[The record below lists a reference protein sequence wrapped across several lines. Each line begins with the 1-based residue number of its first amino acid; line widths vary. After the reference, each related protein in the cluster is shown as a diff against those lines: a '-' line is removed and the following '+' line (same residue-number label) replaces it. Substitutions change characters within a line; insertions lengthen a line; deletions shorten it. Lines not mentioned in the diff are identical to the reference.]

1 VLSFVARRF
10 IDAFAK
16 RYDYDAAYMQAM
28 LTHTPEA
35 FFKFAKV
42 ADASR
47 HRRAA
52 PAQAIFAA
60 KLVGTVAEDC
70 GPCTQLVVNM
80 AREAGV
86 REDQIAAVLER
97 NETAMS
103 RDTALGFRL
112 ADAVVRHSNDDDA
125 ARDAVRAAW
134 GEKGV
139 IELSLAVALTRVF
152 PTLKA
157 GMGYHKECR
166 RVRVGARDVAVAH
179 ANQTDCAEGVLP

>member
-1 VLSFVARRF
+1 MINWIARRF
-10 IDAFAK
+10 IDAFGK
-16 RYDYDAAYMQAM
+16 RYDYDTAYMQAM
-28 LTHTPEA
+28 LREAPEA
-35 FFKFAKV
+35 FFKFSKV

-47 HRRAA
+47 HRPAA
-52 PAQAIFAA
+52 SAEAIFAA

-86 REDQIAAVLER
+86 GEDQIAAVLER
-97 NETAMS
+97 NVTAMT

-112 ADAVVRHSNDDDA
+112 ADAVVRHSEGDDA

-139 IELSLAVALTRVF
+139 IELSLAIALTRVF

-157 GMGYHKECR
+157 GMGYHRECH

-179 ANQTDCAEGVLP
+179 AL

>member
-1 VLSFVARRF
+1 MIGWIARRF
-10 IDAFAK
+10 IDGFGK
-16 RYDYDAAYMQAM
+16 RYDYDTAYMQAM
-28 LTHTPEA
+28 LREAPEA

-42 ADASR
+42 AGASR

-52 PAQAIFAA
+52 PVEAIFAA
-60 KLVGTVAEDC
+60 KLVGTIAEDC

-80 AREAGV
+80 AREANVSEG
-86 REDQIAAVLER
+86 QIAAVLER

-103 RDTALGFRL
+103 PDTALGFRL
-112 ADAVVRHSNDDDA
+112 ADAVVRDSEGDDA

-139 IELSLAVALTRVF
+139 IEISLAVALTRVF

-157 GMGYHKECR
+157 GMGYHRECR
-166 RVRVGARDVAVAH
+166 RVRVGTRDVTVAH
-179 ANQTDCAEGVLP
+179 AGVADH

>member
-1 VLSFVARRF
+1 MFEFLARPF
-10 IDAFAK
+10 ISGFGK
-16 RYDYDAAYMQAM
+16 RYDYDTAYMQAM
-28 LTHTPEA
+28 LRDAPEA

-47 HRRAA
+47 HRRVA
-52 PAQAIFAA
+52 PAEAIFAA
-60 KLVGTVAEDC
+60 KLVGTIAEDC

-80 AREAGV
+80 AREANVSEG
-86 REDQIAAVLER
+86 QIAAVLER
-97 NETAMS
+97 NEAAMS

-112 ADAVVRHSNDDDA
+112 ADAVVRHSDADDA

-134 GEKGV
+134 GEKAV
-139 IELSLAVALTRVF
+139 IELSLAIALTRVF

-166 RVRVGARDVAVAH
+166 RVRVGDRDVAVAH
-179 ANQTDCAEGVLP
+179 AA